1 MALPIVEKAAAKLAR
16 KPGESA
22 RDAARR
28 AMMVDAAVNSS
39 HYGSRYREQ
48 MDEPEPADLHEARKQ
63 AAKNAASGGAGS
75 MGVPRGLADMLARQ
89 NAVAAVKNAS
99 AEEIVEAIEDMS
111 REDLDKI
118 ALAIAG
124 RKAKYIMDDLDKG
137 NE

>member
-1 MALPIVEKAAAKLAR
+1 MALPIVEKAAAQLAR

-28 AMMVDAAVNSS
+28 AMMVDAAVNSM
-39 HYGSRYREQ
+39 YYRKQE
-48 MDEPEPADLHEARKQ
+48 DEPEPADLHEARKQ

-75 MGVPRGLADMLARQ
+75 MGVPRGLADMLAHQ
-89 NAVAAVKNAS
+89 NAVKAVKDAS
-99 AEEIVEAIEDMS
+99 VEEIVEAIEDMS

-137 NE
+137 GE

>member
-1 MALPIVEKAAAKLAR
+1 MALPIVEKAAAQLAR

-28 AMMVDAAVNSS
+28 AMMVDAAVNSM
-39 HYGSRYREQ
+39 YYRKQE
-48 MDEPEPADLHEARKQ
+48 DEPVPTDLHEARKQ

-75 MGVPRGLADMLARQ
+75 MGMPRGLADMLARQ
-89 NAVAAVKNAS
+89 NAVTAVKNAS
-99 AEEIVEAIEDMS
+99 AEEIAEAIEDMS

-137 NE
+137 GE

>member
-1 MALPIVEKAAAKLAR
+1 MALPIVEKASAQLAR

-28 AMMVDAAVNSS
+28 AMRVDAAINSG
-39 HYGSRYREQ
+39 YYRKQ
-48 MDEPEPADLHEARKQ
+48 QDEPEPADLHEARKQ

-75 MGVPRGLADMLARQ
+75 MGVSRGLADMLAHQ

-137 NE
+137 GE